1 MNSWI
6 MRRWLKTHKEEE
18 YPDLS
23 ITQENDAIHVLPESR
38 HPSEESIVRMCSP
51 DFFSQ
56 HKYKYVERPIDF
68 ELEESFEES
77 GNPPESPAYDE
88 PDRDHSQHCVAK
100 GASSNEDLGYAFLQ
114 NERMPSMCAENDTL
128 NPLYEETT
136 NLSGTENQNRNYAR
150 QNANLNET
158 HDYAEVREIAGY
170 HSRLGHNKN
179 GAHIA
184 ANGFK
189 YNNNKR
195 EGSEHGGCPSL
206 SIVNEKQSGIPMET
220 KYQCL
225 RENRGNPV
233 GLKEKGG
240 TQSYQSETKV
250 QEQEGDEEEIYE
262 PVAPRADPNKNA
274 ILKEFNEAMKNA
286 LVEDGVNTSL
296 AIRNKKPTGVSKETE
311 NQRLREHVKNQAN
324 GIENDE
330 TQGTPPKKRTK
341 LQSGHEKNEGDN
353 SVCIP
358 MNPEDEEEVYG
369 PIAPSAD
376 PNGNTIIEV
385 VNDFI
390 PENPED
396 EGKNARPEEICNQ
409 NQSVSQEENVTMTC
423 SKEDDSGAST
433 ADTAVTQ
440 TLSTEKS
447 KEEDHEAQSPI
458 PTREGTECEVPH
470 HTSPFRRI
478 RTIWKKQK
486 SPEEKKQRT
495 RKAKNLENKENAVPG
510 CGSETEI
517 VLEQVPEEVNEQDR
531 TEE

>member
-1 MNSWI
+1 M
-6 MRRWLKTHKEEE
+6 
-18 YPDLS
+18 
-23 ITQENDAIHVLPESR
+23 
-38 HPSEESIVRMCSP
+38 RMCSP

-100 GASSNEDLGYAFLQ
+100 GASSNEDLGYACLQ

-158 HDYAEVREIAGY
+158 HDYDEVREIAGY

-206 SIVNEKQSGIPMET
+206 SIVNGKQSGIPMET

-225 RENRGNPV
+225 RENKG
-233 GLKEKGG
+233 KEKGE
-240 TQSYQSETKV
+240 TQSYQSETEV
-250 QEQEGDEEEIYE
+250 QEQEGDEEEFYE
-262 PVAPRADPNKNA
+262 PVGPRADPNKNA

-286 LVEDGVNTSL
+286 LVEDHG
-296 AIRNKKPTGVSKETE
+296 
-311 NQRLREHVKNQAN
+311 
-324 GIENDE
+324 
-330 TQGTPPKKRTK
+330 
-341 LQSGHEKNEGDN
+341 
-353 SVCIP
+353 
-358 MNPEDEEEVYG
+358 
-369 PIAPSAD
+369 
-376 PNGNTIIEV
+376 
-385 VNDFI
+385 
-390 PENPED
+390 
-396 EGKNARPEEICNQ
+396 
-409 NQSVSQEENVTMTC
+409 
-423 SKEDDSGAST
+423 
-433 ADTAVTQ
+433 
-440 TLSTEKS
+440 
-447 KEEDHEAQSPI
+447 AQSPI
-458 PTREGTECEVPH
+458 PTGEGTECEVPH
-470 HTSPFRRI
+470 RTSPFRRI

-486 SPEEKKQRT
+486 SPEAKKQRT